1 MTIVDPNRQAPR
13 PQPDPQAGRV
23 HGVDQAA
30 LTRADQARTDA
41 HRVASLVQIAREGHG
56 EARDHGEDA
65 HRLRDAIDT
74 LYDRIASKPGDRR
87 VRLDRAL
94 HGMDGSLDEEAVLEY
109 LDLTGREGMTARGA
123 LQRILDRRT
132 FPEFDG
138 GQEFSDRLHS
148 LAHTWEQGARA
159 QEAAVRPALPAAAAP
174 SPAALPHREPIR
186 PAHPPMVPPAPP
198 ESPAEQTGQIFAAL
212 RTKGYLISSDMEAA
226 ARKDHQ
232 SGLTVAAPDPKFSAS
247 ALPQTRSGD
256 TQLMKPLTDEV
267 LAHLD
272 MADASVEAPK
282 PEQPVVPP
290 FASAAVETGAV
301 SRSAVAA
308 SGSGDSDD

>member
-1 MTIVDPNRQAPR
+1 MTVVDPNQPQPQRQPR
-13 PQPDPQAGRV
+13 PEPQTARA
-23 HGVDQAA
+23 HVDQVA

-41 HRVASLVQIAREGHG
+41 HRVAALVQIAREGHG

-65 HRLRDAIDT
+65 HRLREAIDV

-94 HGMDGSLDEEAVLEY
+94 HDMSGSLDEEAVLEY
-109 LDLTGREGMTARGA
+109 LDLTGREGMTARSA

-159 QEAAVRPALPAAAAP
+159 QEAAVRPALPAAAPA
-174 SPAALPHREPIR
+174 SPAPLPRREPPIA
-186 PAHPPMVPPAPP
+186 PALPPMVPPAPP

-212 RTKGYLISSDMEAA
+212 RGKGYLISSDMEAA

-232 SGLTVAAPDPKFSAS
+232 SGLTVAAPDPAFAAT
-247 ALPQTRSGD
+247 ALPQARVDD
-256 TQLMKPLTDEV
+256 TQVMSTDQV
-267 LAHLD
+267 LAHLGMD
-272 MADASVEAPK
+272 DASVEASK

-290 FASAAVETGAV
+290 FVSAAGETGGA
-301 SRSAVAA
+301 SRSAAA
-308 SGSGDSDD
+308 SGSGDDDD